1 MSQEIKKGMKTD
13 YCPLMEIRV
22 AIGKDNIC
30 VGCLPKSG
38 VEGKMLALHGIVVRC
53 TNGDG
58 ELVSKEE
65 EKSLLNNMEGKK
77 NSERLTYYV
86 NWIE

>member
-1 MSQEIKKGMKTD
+1 MSQELIKGIKTD
-13 YCPLMEIRV
+13 YCPLIGIRV
-22 AIGKDNIC
+22 ETGKDNIC

-38 VEGKMLALHGIVVRC
+38 VEGKILALRGIVVRC

-58 ELVSKEE
+58 ELVSNEE
-65 EKSLLNNMEGKK
+65 EISLLNNMEGKK
-77 NSERLTYYV
+77 KSERLTYYV